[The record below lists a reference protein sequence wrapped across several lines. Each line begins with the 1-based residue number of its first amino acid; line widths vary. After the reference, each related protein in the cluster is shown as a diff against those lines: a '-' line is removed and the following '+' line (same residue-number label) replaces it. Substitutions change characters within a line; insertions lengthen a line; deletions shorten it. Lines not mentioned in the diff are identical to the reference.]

1 MPGVTHLEQ
10 AQRRLDR
17 RSKTGERDMTY
28 EPMPIDTSTV
38 QIPAEILELGE
49 RLAEHAHDIYGRQR
63 LAEGWRY
70 GPERNDATKENPT
83 LVPYQELPE
92 SEKEYDRHMVMET
105 LKAIIALGYRIEKIY

>member
-1 MPGVTHLEQ
+1 
-10 AQRRLDR
+10 
-17 RSKTGERDMTY
+17 MTY
-28 EPMPIDTSTV
+28 EPKPIDTSTV